1 MKGESKEIVSK
12 FPGWLYMFQ
21 KSPSVEGLAEFV
33 DSFVYGSSRF
43 ANVHEEVFANRFYPV
58 EAGLSRDLPEF
69 FFGGGE
75 RDPWGPGEFAN
86 CSVGTSPQ
94 TRTTTRKRKRTLTQ
108 YKVLMPFARS
118 VCIDAGFKGNDPFR
132 TNAREIIKSHGVCRF
147 QNL

>member
-1 MKGESKEIVSK
+1 MGIV
-12 FPGWLYMFQ
+12 PWHQVG
-21 KSPSVEGLAEFV
+21 SVEGLAELV

-43 ANVHEEVFANRFYPV
+43 ANVHEEVFADGFNPE
-58 EAGLSRDLPEF
+58 EAGLPGDLPEF

-75 RDPWGPGEFAN
+75 RDPGGPREFAN
-86 CSVGTSPQ
+86 CSPGTSPQ

-132 TNAREIIKSHGVCRF
+132 KNAREIIKSHGVCRF